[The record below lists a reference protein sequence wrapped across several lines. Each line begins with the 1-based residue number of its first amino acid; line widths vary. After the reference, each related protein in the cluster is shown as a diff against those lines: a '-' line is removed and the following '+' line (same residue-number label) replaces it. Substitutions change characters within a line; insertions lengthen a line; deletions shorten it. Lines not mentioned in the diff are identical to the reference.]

1 MGLPGA
7 QLRVGVVGVGY
18 LGRHHARIYASLS
31 DVRLVGVVDRNADR
45 AREIAALHGV
55 PAFEDHRALLGRV
68 DAVSVATPTES
79 HRAVAADFLKEGIAT
94 LVEKPI
100 ASSLPEADDLVSLAA
115 SQRALLAV
123 GHTERFNPAV
133 QRLRERARDPR
144 FIEVHRLGT
153 FPARSLDIDVV
164 LDLMIHDIDLVL
176 AMARSS
182 GGGSIQS
189 LDAVGVNALT
199 SRVDIANARIRLS
212 GGCVANLTASRIS
225 TGKVR
230 KLRVFTRDS
239 YLSCDCADQTLE
251 HFSLKRGTAA
261 GSPPAIVRET
271 PEITRDEPLAR
282 ELRAFVEAARSGTPF
297 EVGGAEGREALSV
310 ALAVAERIEEGL
322 HEGAR

>member
-1 MGLPGA
+1 
-7 QLRVGVVGVGY
+7 VGVVGVGY

-31 DVRLVGVVDRNADR
+31 GVTLVGVADTHAGR
-45 AREIAALHGV
+45 AAEVASRHGV
-55 PAFEDHRALLGRV
+55 QPFDDHRRLIGLV
-68 DAVSVATPTES
+68 DAVSVATPTAT
-79 HRAVAADFLKEGIAT
+79 HRAVSADFLTEGIAV

-100 ASSLPEADDLVSLAA
+100 AGSLPEADDLVALAER
-115 SQRALLAV
+115 SGALLGV

-133 QRLRERARDPR
+133 AALRERARDPR

-176 AMARSS
+176 AMARDA
-182 GGGSIQS
+182 GGAAVLS

-199 SRVDIANARIRLS
+199 RRVDIANARIRLS

-230 KLRVFTRDS
+230 KIRVFTRDA
-239 YLSCDCADQTLE
+239 YISCDCADQSLE
-251 HFSLKRGTAA
+251 RFSLRRESDPAA
-261 GSPPAIVRET
+261 PPEIVREAPVLT
-271 PEITRDEPLAR
+271 KDEPLAR
-282 ELRAFVEAARSGTPF
+282 ELRAFAAAASGGAPF
-297 EVGGAEGREALSV
+297 EVTGGEARQALAV

-322 HEGAR
+322 LEGAR